1 MYWPNRIKLTEYVFI
16 YNYSTYYMCTINVN
30 KITKR
35 ITMRVYYLIKLH
47 NKDPTG
53 HIIKYIFLYL

>member
-1 MYWPNRIKLTEYVFI
+1 MNILSILQKYFYMYWPNRIKLTEYVFI

-35 ITMRVYYLIKLH
+35 ITMRLYYLIK
-47 NKDPTG
+47 
-53 HIIKYIFLYL
+53 